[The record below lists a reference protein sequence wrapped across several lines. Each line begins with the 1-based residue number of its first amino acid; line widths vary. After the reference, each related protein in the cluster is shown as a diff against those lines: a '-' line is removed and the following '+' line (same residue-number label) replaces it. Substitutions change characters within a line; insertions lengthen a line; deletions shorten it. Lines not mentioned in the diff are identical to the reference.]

1 MLHKNGKNTSQI
13 QIISIEQ
20 LVPQEHF
27 LRKVDK
33 YIDFD
38 FIYE

>member
-1 MLHKNGKNTSQI
+1 MLHKNGKNTSQM

-27 LRKVDK
+27 LQCKKVK
-33 YIDFD
+33 HF
-38 FIYE
+38 